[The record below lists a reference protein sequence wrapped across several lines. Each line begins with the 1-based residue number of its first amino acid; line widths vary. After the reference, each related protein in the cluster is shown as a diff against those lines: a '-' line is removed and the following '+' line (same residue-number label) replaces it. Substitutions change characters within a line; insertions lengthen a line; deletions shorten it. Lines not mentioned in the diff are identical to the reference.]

1 MLEAAL
7 ADRTTEAGDVTKAVD
22 VAATQAAIELVYRED
37 AGRLTATLIRS
48 CGGDFQ
54 LAEDSLQD
62 AFATALER
70 WPLDGVPNVPAAWVL
85 TTGRRKAIDRLRRDQ
100 TLQRKRDALQRL
112 AVLEQQLAEDD
123 DVTSRDA
130 EGAGGAGDGGVLED
144 DRLRL
149 IFTCCHPALAP
160 EVQVALTLRTVAG
173 LETREIARAFLVEQ
187 STMAQRLVRAKRKI
201 RDAGI
206 PYEVPAAEQLPRRLS
221 AVLAVV
227 YLVFNEGYVATS
239 GDSLVRGDLCAEAIR
254 LGRLIAELMPEEPEA
269 LGLLALM
276 LLHDSR
282 RGARTGPTGEL
293 VTLEEQDRAR
303 WDQAQIAEGI
313 ALIHRAAGLRRPGS
327 YQLQAAIAAVHA
339 EAETPEGTDWSDIA
353 SLYNELLRLQ
363 PTPVVALNRAVAV
376 AMAVGIE
383 EGLTLLDELAE
394 QADLEGY
401 YLLDSARADL
411 LRRTGRSEEAAT
423 AYRRALATCEQPVE
437 RRYLERRLAEVSGR
451 RSTQ

>member
-7 ADRTTEAGDVTKAVD
+7 ADRTTEASG

-37 AGRLTATLIRS
+37 AGRLTASLIRS

-112 AVLEQQLAEDD
+112 AVLEGQLAEG
-123 DVTSRDA
+123 DVASQA
-130 EGAGGAGDGGVLED
+130 ELLTD

-282 RGARTGPTGEL
+282 RGARTGPEGDL

-313 ALIHRAAGLRRPGS
+313 ALIQRAARLRRPGS
-327 YQLQAAIAAVHA
+327 YQLQSAIAAVHA
-339 EAETPEGTDWSDIA
+339 EAEAPEQTDWLDIA

-383 EGLTLLDELAE
+383 EGLALLDELAE

-411 LRRTGRSEEAAT
+411 LRRTGRAEEAAT

>member
-1 MLEAAL
+1 MTKA
-7 ADRTTEAGDVTKAVD
+7 TEAVD
-22 VAATQAAIELVYRED
+22 VAATKAAIELVYRED

-70 WPLDGVPNVPAAWVL
+70 WPADGVPNVPAAWIL

-112 AVLEQQLAEDD
+112 AVLEQQLAEGD
-123 DVTSRDA
+123 DVTSGDSGDA
-130 EGAGGAGDGGVLED
+130 GLLED

-254 LGRLIAELMPEEPEA
+254 LGRLIGELMPEEPEA

-282 RGARTGPTGEL
+282 RGARTGPEGEL
-293 VTLEEQDRAR
+293 VTLEEQDRSR
-303 WDQAQIAEGI
+303 WDQEQIAEGI
-313 ALIHRAAGLRRPGS
+313 GLIHRAAGLRRPGS
-327 YQLQAAIAAVHA
+327 YQLQSAIAAVHA
-339 EAETPEGTDWSDIA
+339 EAEAPEQTDWSDIA

-376 AMAVGIE
+376 AMAVGID
-383 EGLTLLDELAE
+383 EGLALLDELAE

-437 RRYLERRLAEVSGR
+437 RRYLERRLVEVSGR
-451 RSTQ
+451 RAGSAG

>member
-1 MLEAAL
+1 MGAAL
-7 ADRTTEAGDVTKAVD
+7 AERETEASGI
-22 VAATQAAIELVYRED
+22 AATQAAIETVYRED

-85 TTGRRKAIDRLRRDQ
+85 TTGRRRAIDRLRRDQ

-112 AVLEQQLAEDD
+112 AVLEQQLAEDK
-123 DVTSRDA
+123 VTP
-130 EGAGGAGDGGVLED
+130 EGGVLID

-254 LGRLIAELMPEEPEA
+254 LGRLIGELMPEEPEA

-282 RGARTGPTGEL
+282 RGARTGPEGEL
-293 VTLEEQDRAR
+293 VTLEEQDRSR
-303 WDQAQIAEGI
+303 WDQEQIAEGI
-313 ALIHRAAGLRRPGS
+313 GLIHRAAGLRRPGS
-327 YQLQAAIAAVHA
+327 YQLQSAIAAVHA
-339 EAETPEGTDWSDIA
+339 EAEAPEQTDWSDIA

-376 AMAVGIE
+376 AMAVGID
-383 EGLTLLDELAE
+383 EGLALLDELAE

-437 RRYLERRLAEVSGR
+437 RRYLELRLAEVSGR
-451 RSTQ
+451 SVERS

>member
-7 ADRTTEAGDVTKAVD
+7 ADRTTEAGDVTKATEAVD
-22 VAATQAAIELVYRED
+22 VAATKAAIELVYRED

-70 WPLDGVPNVPAAWVL
+70 WPADGVPNVPAAWIL

-112 AVLEQQLAEDD
+112 AVLEQQMVEDD
-123 DVTSRDA
+123 DVTS
-130 EGAGGAGDGGVLED
+130 EGGVLVD

-206 PYEVPAAEQLPRRLS
+206 PYEVPAAEQLPSRLS

-227 YLVFNEGYVATS
+227 YLVFNLS
-239 GDSLVRGDLCAEAIR
+239 PDPIR
-254 LGRLIAELMPEEPEA
+254 VL
-269 LGLLALM
+269 
-276 LLHDSR
+276 
-282 RGARTGPTGEL
+282 RTIPDPPHCG
-293 VTLEEQDRAR
+293 VMQ
-303 WDQAQIAEGI
+303 
-313 ALIHRAAGLRRPGS
+313 
-327 YQLQAAIAAVHA
+327 
-339 EAETPEGTDWSDIA
+339 
-353 SLYNELLRLQ
+353 N
-363 PTPVVALNRAVAV
+363 
-376 AMAVGIE
+376 
-383 EGLTLLDELAE
+383 
-394 QADLEGY
+394 
-401 YLLDSARADL
+401 DSA
-411 LRRTGRSEEAAT
+411 SS
-423 AYRRALATCEQPVE
+423 C
-437 RRYLERRLAEVSGR
+437 
-451 RSTQ
+451 